1 MPPSAAYKNKPR
13 PAPRS
18 VPATAPSRLCMGT
31 KRCCVV
37 GVRARGPDASSSD
50 DMREPRSATM
60 LDDGDDDF
68 TFAAAHPPPRLLP
81 AGAGGGFVGPPLLYP
96 VFGRPRS
103 PPRVADPA
111 EPEPE
116 PDTATARVPLGRHL
130 AVDRRRDPAPAPLP
144 APADDDDD
152 SVPAE
157 TFCPWSPG
165 WSAAAASPARCKKSG
180 STGSVLR
187 WRPRLAVGRSQSDGK
202 EKFVFLS
209 AGGGS
214 SGRRSQN
221 GRGVAAP
228 GGGATAG
235 APHAWSCYVNDNK
248 SGGGARRRSFLPY
261 KRDLVGLFANAA
273 VFRRSYLPF

>member
-1 MPPSAAYKNKPR
+1 M
-13 PAPRS
+13 
-18 VPATAPSRLCMGT
+18 
-31 KRCCVV
+31 
-37 GVRARGPDASSSD
+37 
-50 DMREPRSATM
+50 
-60 LDDGDDDF
+60 DDGDDDF
-68 TFAAAHPPPRLLP
+68 TFAAAHPPPRPLP

-103 PPRVADPA
+103 PSRVADPA
-111 EPEPE
+111 EPEP
-116 PDTATARVPLGRHL
+116 DTATALGRHL
-130 AVDRRRDPAPAPLP
+130 AVDRRDPASAPLP

-152 SVPAE
+152 SVQAE
-157 TFCPWSPG
+157 MFCPWSPG
-165 WSAAAASPARCKKSG
+165 WSAAVASPARCKKSG

-214 SGRRSQN
+214 SGRRSQK

-228 GGGATAG
+228 GGGAG
-235 APHAWSCYVNDNK
+235 DAPHAWSCYVDDNK

>member
-1 MPPSAAYKNKPR
+1 
-13 PAPRS
+13 
-18 VPATAPSRLCMGT
+18 
-31 KRCCVV
+31 
-37 GVRARGPDASSSD
+37 
-50 DMREPRSATM
+50 M

-209 AGGGS
+209 ASSGGS
-214 SGRRSQN
+214 GRLSQK
-221 GRGVAAP
+221 GRGSAVDVE
-228 GGGATAG
+228 GGAH
-235 APHAWSCYVNDNK
+235 HAWRHYANNTTSE
-248 SGGGARRRSFLPY
+248 GGSARRRRSFLPY
-261 KRDLVGLFANAA
+261 KQDLVGLFANAA